1 MSKKQTT
8 NSYTKRKK
16 PEQTVPANET
26 TAAETAVDQKMTAIE
41 KSSAVEE
48 RTANQETA
56 VDQKMAA
63 TQKMVEKK
71 GSTKMKYYNISHLVK
86 SEDLNHHGTLF
97 AGRSAEWLVEAAFVA
112 AASQHGRPQDVL
124 CVNIHGFT
132 FTKPV
137 QKGDIITFYSR
148 VAKVGNTSIT
158 VYVKVMS
165 EIHGTTHVDGYLT
178 FVCVEPDT
186 KRKRP
191 HGIVM
196 DETTDEEELQI
207 RQRAETLSH

>member
-1 MSKKQTT
+1 
-8 NSYTKRKK
+8 
-16 PEQTVPANET
+16 
-26 TAAETAVDQKMTAIE
+26 
-41 KSSAVEE
+41 
-48 RTANQETA
+48 
-56 VDQKMAA
+56 
-63 TQKMVEKK
+63 
-71 GSTKMKYYNISHLVK
+71 MKYYQISHLVK

-132 FTKPV
+132 FSKPV
-137 QKGDIITFYSR
+137 EKGDVVTFYSSVAR
-148 VAKVGNTSIT
+148 VGTTSIT

-165 EIHGTTHVDGYLT
+165 EILGTTHVDGFLT

-186 KRKRP
+186 KRKRA

-196 DETTDEEELQI
+196 DEPKDEEEASV
-207 RQRAETLSH
+207 RQRADQLSGSKH